1 MTLAGYFQKAVISL
15 INKQGQLW
23 EFIKSYTE
31 IRENLLKHIQ
41 VRAIADIIA
50 RLITLDGVENVQYQ
64 QFQAE
69 RKLLVSDIF
78 EIYLQSQEEEVLE
91 NISMIFFEVIQT
103 LQQSDKN
110 PGKFFESVAEEI
122 YRTER
127 I

>member
-1 MTLAGYFQKAVISL
+1 MGSSNLVSPFTSSL
-15 INKQGQLW
+15 
-23 EFIKSYTE
+23 
-31 IRENLLKHIQ
+31 
-41 VRAIADIIA
+41 
-50 RLITLDGVENVQYQ
+50 GVGRPK
-64 QFQAE
+64 AE

-91 NISMIFFEVIQT
+91 NISMIFYEVIQT